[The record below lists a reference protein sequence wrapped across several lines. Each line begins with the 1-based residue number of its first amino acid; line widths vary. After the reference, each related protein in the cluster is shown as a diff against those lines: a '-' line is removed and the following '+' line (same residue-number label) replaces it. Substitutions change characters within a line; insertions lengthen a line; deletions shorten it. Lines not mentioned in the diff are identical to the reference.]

1 MKEVVKMKQD
11 NEKDLTVATL
21 ELQNSLTSN
30 NIQTYNVFYDEI
42 YPLKTQVEK
51 LSDRLMVVSVIAGI
65 SFVLSSI
72 LFFTTIF

>member
-1 MKEVVKMKQD
+1 MKQD
-11 NEKDLTVATL
+11 NEKDLIVATL
-21 ELQNSLTSN
+21 ELQNSITSG

-42 YPLKTQVEK
+42 YSLKTQVEK